1 MRGCVTTHALCR
13 GHCALAR
20 RQRGLALSLS
30 LQPQKSPPTQRCNH
44 PTRIPTKIDLELN
57 FYVEPV
63 LQAQWITDGLRLA
76 GELPSVHAVGWI
88 HLYDE
93 PSECYGG

>member
-1 MRGCVTTHALCR
+1 MDETL
-13 GHCALAR
+13 
-20 RQRGLALSLS
+20 
-30 LQPQKSPPTQRCNH
+30 
-44 PTRIPTKIDLELN
+44 
-57 FYVEPV
+57 

-93 PSECYGG
+93 PPESYGGPIESDGVEKPGVGGLEGG